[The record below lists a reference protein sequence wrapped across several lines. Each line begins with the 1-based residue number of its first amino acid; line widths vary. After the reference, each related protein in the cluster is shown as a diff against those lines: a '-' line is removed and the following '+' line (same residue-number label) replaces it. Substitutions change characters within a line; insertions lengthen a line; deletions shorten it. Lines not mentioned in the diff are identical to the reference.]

1 MAAAVRL
8 LLACLACG
16 CGFQVNGGTDPEP
29 DAAVDDDAP
38 PAGPWLSG
46 FSHRKPLTIASPQ
59 PQSLPDFVVAVILPA
74 DADLAAR
81 ARDDGRDLAITA
93 ADGTT
98 IASFEIEQFDGATGA
113 LVAWVNVPTFD
124 GNETLYLYYGGGTE
138 DRMNAELTWPASV
151 FTGVWHLSDATT
163 ILAADSTTAD
173 HDLTST
179 GAEIPADTSGN
190 TARARAFDGDRLAV
204 ADPADG
210 SLDKGT
216 SSFSYSAWAYVETS
230 LGDYDMVLYKGGSQ
244 GGDPGYDL
252 ELGRTTWRA
261 FLASATQDRS
271 VTFGNEVDLLNRWVH
286 LVAVVDRS
294 AQRLR
299 TYTNGAFVAEVDIT
313 AVVDVDNARGLNVG
327 YPTYPFRGKIDE
339 VRIYAQALS
348 PAWIATEYAN
358 LSAPASFVMAGSE
371 EAAP

>member
-98 IASFEIEQFDGATGA
+98 VSSFEIEQFDGATGA